1 MNYRIINFYKYM
13 AYTNLNYLQ
22 NITGG
27 DTDTIRELIQLFIEQ
42 IPEFSGNLRKHLQ
55 EGHYLE
61 LGKEAHK
68 AKSSVMIMGMD
79 DLGWDL
85 KALQLATIAGA
96 KVETYGDYVDRF
108 EKECS
113 LAIEELQQVLSKM
126 K

>member
-1 MNYRIINFYKYM
+1 M
-13 AYTNLNYLQ
+13 AYTNLTYLQ

-27 DTDTIRELIQLFIEQ
+27 DPETIRELIELFIEQ
-42 IPEFSGNLRKHLQ
+42 VPEFIGNLKGHL
-55 EGHYLE
+55 ETKRYLE

-85 KALQLATIAGA
+85 KALQLDTISGV
-96 KVETYGDYVDRF
+96 KVETYPQHVSRF
-108 EKECS
+108 EKEC
-113 LAIEELQQVLSKM
+113 LIAIDELKEALLKL